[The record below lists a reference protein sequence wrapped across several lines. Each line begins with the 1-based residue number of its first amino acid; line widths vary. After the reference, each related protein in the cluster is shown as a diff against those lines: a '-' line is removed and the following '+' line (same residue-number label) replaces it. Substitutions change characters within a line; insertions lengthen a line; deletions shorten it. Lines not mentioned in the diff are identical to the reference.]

1 MAVMAETFQTEE
13 QINLI
18 VSSKHPRPQFYT
30 AEEAE
35 ILVKDG
41 LKIIDWASTDQGEPD
56 LVIAAAGTEPN
67 LEALAAVSLLNEAFP
82 ELKIR
87 FINVVDLLKIRHP
100 DVDPRGLTDEEFE
113 AYFTKDKPII
123 LLSMAMKD

>member
-67 LEALAAVSLLNEAFP
+67 LEA
-82 ELKIR
+82 R
-87 FINVVDLLKIRHP
+87 CC
-100 DVDPRGLTDEEFE
+100 
-113 AYFTKDKPII
+113 KP
-123 LLSMAMKD
+123 AE

>member
-35 ILVKDG
+35 ILVKT
-41 LKIIDWASTDQGEPD
+41 A
-56 LVIAAAGTEPN
+56 
-67 LEALAAVSLLNEAFP
+67 
-82 ELKIR
+82 
-87 FINVVDLLKIRHP
+87 
-100 DVDPRGLTDEEFE
+100 
-113 AYFTKDKPII
+113 
-123 LLSMAMKD
+123 